1 MATEYPVQ
9 MAVTL
14 TPKIGITAPKV
25 QISVPGHCATYVLQQ
40 TEKIQLE
47 FVAEN
52 GWLDIVFGNKSELD
66 SEMAVIVDRIE
77 FFGISHPKFVWSGV
91 YYPEYP
97 EPWHSQQCPPP
108 PAVLSGSNYLGWN
121 GRWRLDFDVPVFGWM
136 HRTQGL
142 GWIYQ

>member
-1 MATEYPVQ
+1 MTTDYLVQ

-14 TPKIGITAPKV
+14 TPKIGITAPEV
-25 QISVPGHCATYVLQQ
+25 QISVPGYRTTHVLQQ

-47 FVAEN
+47 FVAAT
-52 GWLDIVFGNKSELD
+52 GWLDIVFCNKSELD
-66 SEMAVIVDRIE
+66 GEMAVIVDRIE

-91 YYPEYP
+91 YYPQYP
-97 EPWHSQQCPPP
+97 KLWHSQQCPA
-108 PAVLSGSNYLGWN
+108 PAAELPGSDYMGWN